1 MEKKNLLIYE
11 KSPYLLQHKDN
22 PVHWRPWSE
31 EAFQEARDNQKPLLI
46 SIGYSACHWC
56 HVMAHES
63 FEDEEVA
70 KLMNDKFI
78 NIKIDREERPDIDN
92 YCMTGLHAMGGHGG
106 WPMTIFMTP
115 SKEIFWGGTYFP
127 KEASRG
133 MPSFKNV
140 LNGISEAYL
149 RDKETIKKNYESV
162 SDAINKI
169 NNDDTSGTL
178 SLDILDRVSDQLLKV
193 SDDINGGLMG
203 APKFPNT
210 HIIGNLWR
218 AYLRTKNLSYKNQVL
233 LTIKKIANGGIYDH
247 LQGGFARYSVDEEWL
262 VPHFEK
268 MLYDNALLVDLFSSV
283 YKTHPDPFIKLRVL
297 ETVNWLIE
305 VMQTAEGGFAAAID
319 ADSEGIEGKYYV
331 WDESEIDGILGS
343 QAENF
348 KNIYGVT
355 KQGNFEGKNILFLK
369 AYENDIFDAEI
380 VNCRSKLLIERKK
393 RISPLMDD
401 KILTDWNGLTISALV
416 RASTV
421 FSNKAWLDKAIKA
434 YDFVLNNLFF
444 EDSLYHSWRE
454 GEVRGLA
461 LADDYAA
468 LIEASVALFIT
479 TSEQKYLD
487 QSEAIFKILNDN
499 FFDNERGG
507 YFNTSLQSN
516 DLPVRM
522 RISEDGPTPSANGL
536 LFKTLTDLWRIT
548 GDNKIEEYIKKLE
561 TGFGKIVAKRFSS
574 HCSWIAGF
582 ESYHKGTDVF
592 IVGPKNSKITKDML
606 KKANE
611 LQVNDLLVAII
622 EPGTK
627 LPDYHPAH
635 GKTDVDKTTAF
646 ICTGRVC
653 SLPIID
659 PNDIS

>member
-1 MEKKNLLIYE
+1 MEKKNLLINE

-31 EAFQEARDNQKPLLI
+31 EAFKEARDLQKPLLI

-70 KLMNDKFI
+70 KLMNEKFI

-92 YCMTGLHAMGGHGG
+92 YCMTALHAMGGHGG
-106 WPMTIFMTP
+106 WPMTIFMTS
-115 SKEIFWGGTYFP
+115 SKKIFWGGTYFP
-127 KEASRG
+127 KEPSHG

-149 RDKETIKKNYESV
+149 SDKETIKKNYESV
-162 SDAINKI
+162 EDAINKI

-218 AYLRTKNLSYKNQVL
+218 AYLRTKNLNYKNQVL
-233 LTIKKIANGGIYDH
+233 LTIKKMANGGIYDH
-247 LQGGFARYSVDEEWL
+247 LQGGFARYSVDERWL

-283 YKTHPDPFIKLRVL
+283 YKTHPDPLIKLRVS

-305 VMQTAEGGFAAAID
+305 DMQTSEGGFAAAID

-331 WDESEIDGILGS
+331 WDESEIDGILGL

-355 KQGNFEGKNILFLK
+355 EQGNFEGKNILFLN
-369 AYENDIFDAEI
+369 AYENDIFDSETA
-380 VNCRSKLLIERKK
+380 NCRSKLLIERKK

-421 FSNKAWLDKAIKA
+421 FSDKTWLDRAIKA

-444 EDSLYHSWRE
+444 ENSLYHSWRE

-468 LIEASVALFIT
+468 LIEASVALFIA

-487 QSEAIFKILNDN
+487 QSELLFKILNDN

-516 DLPVRM
+516 DLPLRM
-522 RISEDGPTPSANGL
+522 RLSEDGPTPSANGL

-561 TGFGKIVAKRFSS
+561 IGFGKIVTKRFSS

-592 IVGPKNSKITKDML
+592 IIGPKKSKIVKDML
-606 KKANE
+606 EKANE
-611 LQVNDLLVAII
+611 LQVNDLLVTII

-627 LPDYHPAH
+627 LSDNHPAYR
-635 GKTDVDKTTAF
+635 KTNVDKTTAF

>member
-1 MEKKNLLIYE
+1 
-11 KSPYLLQHKDN
+11 
-22 PVHWRPWSE
+22 
-31 EAFQEARDNQKPLLI
+31 
-46 SIGYSACHWC
+46 
-56 HVMAHES
+56 MAHES

-70 KLMNDKFI
+70 KLMNEKFI

-283 YKTHPDPFIKLRVL
+283 YKTHPDPLIKLRVS
-297 ETVNWLIE
+297 ETVNWLIAG
-305 VMQTAEGGFAAAID
+305 MQTSEGGFAAAID
-319 ADSEGIEGKYYV
+319 ADSEGVEGKYYV
-331 WDESEIDGILGS
+331 WDESEIDGILGL
-343 QAENF
+343 QAKNF

-355 KQGNFEGKNILFLK
+355 EQGNFEGKNILFLK
-369 AYENDIFDAEI
+369 AYENDIFDSEI

-421 FSNKAWLDKAIKA
+421 FSNKAWLDRAIKA

-444 EDSLYHSWRE
+444 ENSLYHSWRE

-468 LIEASVALFIT
+468 LIEASVALFIA

-487 QSEAIFKILNDN
+487 QSELLFKILNDN

-516 DLPVRM
+516 DLPLRM
-522 RISEDGPTPSANGL
+522 RLSEDGPTPSANGL

-561 TGFGKIVAKRFSS
+561 IGFGKIVTKRFSS

-627 LPDYHPAH
+627 LPDNHPAH
-635 GKTDVDKTTAF
+635 RKTNVDKTTAYSTSTNK
-646 ICTGRVC
+646 CC
-653 SLPIID
+653 SLINVSFSMSRMIIR
-659 PNDIS
+659 